1 VTTASTYSYSFS
13 GFIVLS
19 IARDAERLDV
29 SKKLA
34 IIARRVDSLGVMQS
48 LAIYVILVLWILE
61 IYVQDERGTD
71 RML

>member
-1 VTTASTYSYSFS
+1 M
-13 GFIVLS
+13 LS
-19 IARDAERLDV
+19 IARDVERLDV